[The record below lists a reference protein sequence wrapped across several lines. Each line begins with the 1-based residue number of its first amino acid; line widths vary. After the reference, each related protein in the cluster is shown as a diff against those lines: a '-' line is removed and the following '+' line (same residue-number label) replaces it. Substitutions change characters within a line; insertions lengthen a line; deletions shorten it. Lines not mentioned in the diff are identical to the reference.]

1 MAAHSLGR
9 RLQGSAPASTFL
21 ATLLALLLAGCG
33 GGGGSDGTA
42 AAQGSATPTASA
54 TSGTAGTS
62 SPAAVVS
69 RQDAFRLLTQATFGP
84 TDTAIAAVQAQ
95 GLAPWVDAQLARPS
109 SAAYLARWD
118 ADNAYIAARTP
129 GNTANSASVISQF
142 YVHALT
148 SDDQL
153 RHRVAY
159 ALSEIFVVSTT
170 DLTGFHARSAASYM
184 DLLNRDA
191 FANYRTL
198 LQDVTLS
205 PAMGQYLNMMHN
217 QKENPATGQV
227 PDQNYAREVMQL
239 FSIGLSQLNPDGT
252 KKLDGSGN
260 AIDTYGPDDIAGM
273 SATLTG
279 WSWGG
284 PDTINARFFG
294 GALAADPNRQAV
306 PMQAYAQFHSTAE
319 KRFLGTVVAAQSV
332 AAPAT
337 SLKAALDTLYL
348 HPNVAPFIGRQ
359 LIQRLVTSHPSA
371 AYVGRVS
378 AVFNNNGAGV
388 RGDLKAVVRAIL
400 LDPEARTNSLAASS
414 DSYGKVRE
422 PVLRLT
428 AWLRAF
434 NAHSDSGQA
443 LITNTDDPGLAL
455 GQSPLRSP
463 TVFNFYRP
471 GYVAAGSLTGARDL
485 TVPELQTTTET
496 SVAGYVNYMTAA
508 VMRGLGMKGLDGKA
522 ARPDVNPDLAGELAL
537 AAQTGPLVDRV
548 TAKLLGDG
556 VPDAYKAEIR
566 TAVDS
571 IAIPVLKAGG
581 TNQAQVDLARRN
593 RVNAAVLL
601 TLASPE
607 FIVQK

>member
-1 MAAHSLGR
+1 VRDG
-9 RLQGSAPASTFL
+9 APASIFL
-21 ATLLALLLAGCG
+21 TALLALAGCG
-33 GGGGSDGTA
+33 GGGGTSDTGTA
-42 AAQGSATPTASA
+42 QPQ
-54 TSGTAGTS
+54 AGTGVPLAATGT
-62 SPAAVVS
+62 PAPVS

-84 TDTAIAAVQAQ
+84 TDASIAAVQAS
-95 GLAPWVDAQLARPS
+95 GLAPWVDAQLAKPS
-109 SAAYLARWD
+109 SAAYLKRWD
-118 ADNAYIAARTP
+118 ADNAYIAAKTP
-129 GNTANSASVISQF
+129 GNTANGTSVISQF

-159 ALSEIFVVSTT
+159 ALSEIFVVSTM
-170 DLTGFHARSAASYM
+170 DLTGFHARSAAAYM

-205 PAMGQYLNMMHN
+205 PAMGQYLNMLRN
-217 QKENPATGQV
+217 QKENPVTGQV

-239 FSIGLSQLNPDGT
+239 FSIGLSQLNADGT

-260 AIDTYGPDDIAGM
+260 AIDTYGPDDIIGM
-273 SATLTG
+273 SATLSG

-284 PDTINARFFG
+284 PDTSNARFYG
-294 GALAADPNRQAV
+294 GVATADPNRQAI
-306 PMQAYAQFHSTAE
+306 PMQAYPQFHSTSQ
-319 KRFLGTVVAAQSV
+319 KRFLGAIVPAQTVP
-332 AAPAT
+332 APAT
-337 SLKAALDTLYL
+337 SLKIALDTLYK
-348 HPNVAPFIGRQ
+348 HPNVGPFIGRQ
-359 LIQRLVTSHPSA
+359 LIQRLVTSHPSP
-371 AYVGRVS
+371 AYVARVS
-378 AVFNNNGAGV
+378 AVFANNGAGV

-400 LDPEARTNSLAASS
+400 LDPEARANSLASTS

-463 TVFNFYRP
+463 SVFNFYRP
-471 GYVAAGSLTGARDL
+471 GYIAAGSLTGAREL

-496 SVAGYVNYMTAA
+496 SVAGYVNFMTGA
-508 VMRGLGMKGLDGKA
+508 VARGVGLKGIDGKA
-522 ARPDVNPDLAGELAL
+522 ARPDVQPDLAGELAL
-537 AAQTGPLVDRV
+537 SAQTGPLVDRV

-556 VPDAYKAEIR
+556 VPDTYKAELR
-566 TAVDS
+566 AAVDS
-571 IAIPVLKAGG
+571 IPIPVLKAGG
-581 TNQAQVDLARRN
+581 TNQAQVDQAKRN